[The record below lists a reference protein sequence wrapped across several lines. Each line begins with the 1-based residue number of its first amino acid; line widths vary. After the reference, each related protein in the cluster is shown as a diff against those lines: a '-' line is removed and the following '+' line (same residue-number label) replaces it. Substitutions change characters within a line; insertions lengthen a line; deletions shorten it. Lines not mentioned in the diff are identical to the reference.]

1 MPSPNQW
8 PSKASSSPSSCVLVR
23 TAATGW
29 SPAFTASRRQ
39 LKWQEINCT
48 VFDHMEADEAE
59 LAEIDENLIRTNL
72 TPAEEAMHLTR
83 RKELYEKVHG
93 KAKTKGARAAN
104 KKMGKKNGATDN
116 LSDAF

>member
-1 MPSPNQW
+1 MIDAAAKFHRGACRCGGRRAFGRSGPTPSMPSPNQW

-59 LAEIDENLIRTNL
+59 LAEIDENLIRTN
-72 TPAEEAMHLTR
+72 
-83 RKELYEKVHG
+83 
-93 KAKTKGARAAN
+93 
-104 KKMGKKNGATDN
+104 
-116 LSDAF
+116 